1 MLVHLIGNKVF
12 SFSELH
18 VHHIDFDV
26 TNNNLSNLKTL
37 CRWCHVKLHT
47 TLKSFRRA
55 ETDAVGRVRRR
66 VAQVEREDASV
77 LPVVEVATT

>member
-37 CRWCHVKLHT
+37 CRWCHAKLHT

-55 ETDAVGRVRRR
+55 ETDAAGRVRRR
-66 VAQVEREDASV
+66 AGQVEREDASV
-77 LPVVEVATT
+77 RLVVEVAAT